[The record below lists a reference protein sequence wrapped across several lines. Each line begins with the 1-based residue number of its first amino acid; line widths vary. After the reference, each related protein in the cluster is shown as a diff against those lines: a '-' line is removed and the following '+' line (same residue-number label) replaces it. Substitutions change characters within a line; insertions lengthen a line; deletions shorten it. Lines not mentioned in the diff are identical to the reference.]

1 MRLLGRQGL
10 RKESRVREWDR
21 GAAGAGSGDNAGD
34 CDWAFGSFR
43 SQHRELRLPTTET
56 VRLLCA
62 GKYETHSQGPHGWE
76 NV

>member
-43 SQHRELRLPTTET
+43 SQHREPAYYRDGET
-56 VRLLCA
+56 AMCWKV
-62 GKYETHSQGPHGWE
+62 
-76 NV
+76 